1 MKVLVIGKGGREHA
15 LVHAVSRSGP
25 GKEDLCSSGKSR
37 NGRACGVCQYC
48 GRDVKGLTA
57 FAKDRK

>member
-15 LVHAVSRSGP
+15 LVHAVSRSGRV
-25 GKEDLCSSGKSR
+25 KEDLCSSGKSR

-48 GRDVKGLTA
+48 GQ
-57 FAKDRK
+57 